1 MQITMKK
8 EEFDKA
14 ISDAVKH
21 GKLHAL
27 CELNDHV
34 TAEYNDMNS
43 NFLCRVCRGA
53 NIEMTRRFLNI
64 IRERIRNL
72 R

>member
-1 MQITMKK
+1 MQIIMEQ
-8 EEFDKA
+8 EEFNKA

-27 CELNDHV
+27 CEHNDHV
-34 TAEYNDMNS
+34 TAEYDSMNS
-43 NFLCRVCRGA
+43 NFLHRVWREA

-64 IRERIRNL
+64 IRERIRKL

>member
-1 MQITMKK
+1 MQITMSK

-34 TAEYNDMNS
+34 TAEYNAMNS
-43 NFLCRVCRGA
+43 NFLWREA
-53 NIEMTRRFLNI
+53 NIEMTRQFLNI

>member
-1 MQITMKK
+1 MQITMSK

-21 GKLHAL
+21 GKLYAL

-34 TAEYNDMNS
+34 TAEYNGMNS
-43 NFLCRVCRGA
+43 NFLWRVG
-53 NIEMTRRFLNI
+53 
-64 IRERIRNL
+64 
-72 R
+72 

>member
-1 MQITMKK
+1 MQITMSK

-21 GKLHAL
+21 GKLCAL
-27 CELNDHV
+27 CELNDNV

-43 NFLCRVCRGA
+43 NFLWREA
-53 NIEMTRRFLNI
+53 NIEMTRQFLNI